1 MFFIFGMPRSGTT
14 LLAQCL
20 NAHSEIVVPH
30 ETDFIIPMAFIFDRI
45 SDEKIGRNLIFGLIV
60 HSAYFPSLKEY
71 ISLDDVH
78 DAVYS
83 SEYSAVGVLNAVYA
97 KVAEAS
103 GAKLAGDKSPNDL
116 NFLRMLVKTG
126 GLSQDTKVIHL
137 VRDIRDLM
145 VSVNRTGWVSDLD
158 LYFPRFWC
166 NNNLYLNAIYRNNAS
181 NYALIRYEDLVTNPQ
196 KEIDRLCAFLNV
208 AFEPGM
214 LLPENRHSRYKGH
227 EAHSNLYSTISGR
240 SVGKYK
246 SLLDNATLRNYE
258 TQAREALIT
267 FGYENL

>member
-1 MFFIFGMPRSGTT
+1 MFFIFGTPRSGTT

-20 NAHSEIVVPH
+20 NAHSELVVPH

-45 SDEKIGRNLIFGLIV
+45 SDEKIGRDLIFGLIV

-71 ISLDDVH
+71 ISLDEVH

-83 SEYSAVGVLNAVYA
+83 SEYSAVGMLNALYA

-126 GLSQDTKVIHL
+126 GLSQDTKVVHI

-166 NNNLYLNAIYRNNAS
+166 SNNLYLNAIYRNNTA

-196 KEIDRLCAFLNV
+196 KEIERLCAFLNV
-208 AFEPGM
+208 AYEPCM
-214 LLPENRHSRYKGH
+214 LLPEKRHSRYKGQ

-246 SLLDNATLRNYE
+246 SIIDNTTLRNYE
-258 TQAREALIT
+258 TQAHEALIT
-267 FGYENL
+267 FGYENQ